1 MVNDKLKVEIIGST
15 KPGFVLSK
23 KDALTFGAHEAGICY
38 MGETFE
44 DIQNEDSSKTD
55 FRKNLTLNNGHQSVY
70 GHPSYNLLL
79 TGIPKILAMIL
90 NNEKVYTTSEKSARY
105 TKMNPTPKESEL
117 YAKWLPKFEK
127 EISTKYPKIDSKKVT
142 KLAQENA
149 RYLTSVFTPTT
160 MGYTTDFRQ
169 LNYLMHWFD
178 DFIHHKADTPFNKR
192 LKVSMHQFNS
202 QLKKFY
208 VEELDPNAKSRY
220 LSMFKT
226 RLPDHPVFDVVYSVN
241 YEGSFA
247 HLAQAHRHRTINYQI
262 KISSVAACPDE
273 FFVPPILE
281 HPVLKKSDLADEW
294 YDDINSVAELFP
306 QGTMLMINERGTV
319 EDFVSKAYERLCGHA
334 QLEIQNQTK
343 KTLDLY
349 LANTEGKVPE
359 IHEILKP
366 LANGPR
372 CTFPSYDCT
381 SACNFGKKALERL
394 I

>member
-15 KPGFVLSK
+15 KPNFVLPK
-23 KDALTFGAHEAGICY
+23 EEALKFGAHEAGICY

-70 GHPSYNLLL
+70 GHTNYNLLL

-105 TKMNPTPKESEL
+105 TKMNPTPKEAEL
-117 YAKWLPKFEK
+117 YSKWLPKFEK
-127 EISTKYPKIDSKKVT
+127 EISTKYPKIDSKKVA

-160 MGYTTDFRQ
+160 MGYSTDFRQ

-178 DFIHHKADTPFNKR
+178 DFIHHKVDTPFNKK
-192 LKVSMHQFNS
+192 LKESMEQFNS
-202 QLKKFY
+202 QLKDFY
-208 VEELDPNAKSRY
+208 VAELDPKVKSRT
-220 LSMFKT
+220 LSMFSTK
-226 RLPDHPVFDVVYSVN
+226 LPKHPVFDVVYSVN
-241 YEGSFA
+241 YQGSFA
-247 HLAQAHRHRTINYQI
+247 HLAQAHRHRTINYQM
-262 KISSVAACPDE
+262 KSSDTVGYPDE
-273 FFVPPILE
+273 FFVPPILLD
-281 HPVLKKSDLADEW
+281 PVLNTGKLADEW
-294 YDDINSVAELFP
+294 YEDINSVAELFP
-306 QGTMLMINERGTV
+306 QGTLITINERGTV

-349 LANTEGKVPE
+349 LINTEDRNPE
-359 IHEILKP
+359 VHSILKP
-366 LANGPR
+366 LADGPR
-372 CTFPSYDCT
+372 CTFPEYDCT
-381 SACNFGKKALERL
+381 LACNFGKKALERL